1 MSTPTARRRPRRRIV
16 LPLVAGCLAV
26 AAVPALAGVTASD
39 EADLAI
45 AKTSDATA
53 YAPGETIA
61 YLITVTNA
69 GEVAV
74 PVADILVSDPQ
85 LADLTPAGGATDGA
99 LDPGESLDWAGT
111 RATSAADCG
120 PLENTATVE
129 LRGDKKGL
137 RDANPANDSATHV
150 VDVTGAACAPP
161 VGVASVARAARR
173 PAVPRDPGGH
183 APVRGRLLPR
193 AAPARRRP
201 GAARARR
208 RRGRR
213 VHGHRAQRRRGRRS
227 PAAPSS
233 PCGCPP
239 ASPSRAARSAPPWPT
254 ARWSGRSARWARARA
269 APISVTLRADRAT
282 AGRRALSATATA
294 RCGAARATALVR
306 VAQAAQ
312 TQVRPAVAG

>member
-26 AAVPALAGVTASD
+26 AAVPALAGVTASG

-61 YLITVTNA
+61 YLVTVTNA

-99 LDPGESLDWAGT
+99 LNPGESLDWAGT
-111 RATSAADCG
+111 RTTSAADCG

-129 LRGDKKGL
+129 LRGDGKGL
-137 RDANPANDSATHV
+137 RDANPANDSATRV
-150 VDVTGAACAPP
+150 VEVTGAACAPP
-161 VGVASVARAARR
+161 VGVASVLARPAAAPSPVIQEAMPQSEAASCPAPRLRAA
-173 PAVPRDPGGH
+173 
-183 APVRGRLLPR
+183 VRGPR
-193 AAPARRRP
+193 TLGAGEAAAFTVTVRNGAGAAVARRATLAVRLP
-201 GAARARR
+201 SGFALAGRAKRATMADGAMEWSLGTLGPRARR
-208 RRGRR
+208 TI
-213 VHGHRAQRRRGRRS
+213 A
-227 PAAPSS
+227 
-233 PCGCPP
+233 
-239 ASPSRAARSAPPWPT
+239 
-254 ARWSGRSARWARARA
+254 
-269 APISVTLRADRAT
+269 VTLRADRAT

-294 RCGAARATALVR
+294 RCGTARATALVR